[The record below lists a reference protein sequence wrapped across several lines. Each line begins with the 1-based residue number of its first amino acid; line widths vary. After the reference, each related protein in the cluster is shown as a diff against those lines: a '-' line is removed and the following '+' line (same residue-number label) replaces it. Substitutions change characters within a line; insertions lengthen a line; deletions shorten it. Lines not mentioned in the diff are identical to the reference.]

1 MGCVAALR
9 NCASPKLV
17 TFVTVCALLAQ
28 QESMA
33 MNLAPSTRRSTLD
46 LEGIATRLGSFH
58 LGPCSHVLERGQVT
72 ALIGGNGAGKS
83 TLLGTIMGLVRPTA
97 GTVRIGDVDHRRHEK
112 EFRRLVGFAAQ
123 TPSFYATM
131 RLSRLVRFASAF
143 RSDWNGEA
151 CEDLMARLG
160 LSATMRVGEMS
171 VGTLK
176 KVGILLALG
185 HMPDFA
191 LLDEPTAGLD
201 PTSRHNVLAL
211 LKATASAGRSVF
223 FSTHIVDEAEQIAD
237 ALLIIDRGK
246 VMEQGYVA
254 DIRRGL
260 GPGESLESH
269 VIKLTM

>member
-28 QESMA
+28 QKSMA
-33 MNLAPSTRRSTLD
+33 MNWTPSTRDSTLD

-112 EFRRLVGFAAQ
+112 EFKRLVGFAAQ
-123 TPSFYATM
+123 TPSFYAAM

-143 RSDWNGEA
+143 RSDWNGDA
-151 CEDLMARLG
+151 CQDLMARLG

-211 LKATASAGRSVF
+211 IKATAAAGRSVF
-223 FSTHIVDEAEQIAD
+223 FSTHIVEEAEQIAD

-246 VMEQGYVA
+246 VVEQGYVA
-254 DIRRGL
+254 EIRRGL
-260 GPGESLESH
+260 GPDENLEDH
-269 VIKLTM
+269 VIKLTT